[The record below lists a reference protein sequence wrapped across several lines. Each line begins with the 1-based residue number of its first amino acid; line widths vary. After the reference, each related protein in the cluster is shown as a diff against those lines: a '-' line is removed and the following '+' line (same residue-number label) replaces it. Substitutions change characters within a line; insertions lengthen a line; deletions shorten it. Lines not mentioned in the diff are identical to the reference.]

1 MSLEF
6 RLSQIIEKT
15 LSKISARED
24 LSGLFQDLDSLK
36 DRILQDCDMPPM
48 EIETSDL
55 TSAQTSL
62 RFQVKSNKQYL
73 RSLQESLSLVL
84 PK

>member
-6 RLSQIIEKT
+6 SLSQIIEKT
-15 LSKISARED
+15 LLKISARED
-24 LSGLFQDLDSLK
+24 LSSLFQDLDSLK
-36 DRILQDCDMPPM
+36 DRILQDCDLPPM
-48 EIETSDL
+48 EIDTSDL
-55 TSAQTSL
+55 TSAQSSL
-62 RFQVKSNKQYL
+62 RLQLKQNKQYL

>member
-62 RFQVKSNKQYL
+62 RFQVKSNKQ
-73 RSLQESLSLVL
+73 
-84 PK
+84 